1 MSGDLTLSLTVTV
14 TLTVAVTVTVP
25 FTLISREFMRDHIVE
40 ASFYCTYLTPETRP
54 CYLFIRLYCCFFLY
68 FFRPPKV

>member
-25 FTLISREFMRDHIVE
+25 FTLISREFMRDHISE
-40 ASFYCTYLTPETRP
+40 ASLHCLYLTPET
-54 CYLFIRLYCCFFLY
+54 
-68 FFRPPKV
+68 